1 MAIVNEAII
10 DQGGGDYRHIMLTV
24 PASKS
29 YAITNIL
36 ICNTYDPNASA
47 PENETCEFDLHFVPA
62 SGSYSDTVTSVVR
75 RLSLPAGETFTLD
88 TEKVV
93 LDAGDS
99 VQVNGGPSASGT
111 GRLACTV
118 SYLDIT

>member
-1 MAIVNEAII
+1 MAIVNQAII

-24 PASKS
+24 PANKS

-36 ICNTYDPNASA
+36 ICNTYDPSAST

-62 SGSYSDTVTSVVR
+62 AGSYSDTVTSV
-75 RLSLPAGETFTLD
+75 TLD
-88 TEKVV
+88 TENIV

-99 VQVNGGPSASGT
+99 VQVNGSAPASGT